1 VTNDGGQF
9 RKPSPY
15 QMQTESAPKHI
26 IEICAEAF
34 SIAYEKAY
42 RAAIVQTK
50 GNVYDA
56 EGIAFEKAHKAW
68 DRAKRQTV
76 AQSAR

>member
-1 VTNDGGQF
+1 VTNDGGQSRTLSF
-9 RKPSPY
+9 Y
-15 QMQTESAPKHI
+15 QMQIESAPKHI

-34 SIAYEKAY
+34 SLAYEKAY
-42 RAAIVQTK
+42 RAAIVQTN

-68 DRAKRQTV
+68 DQAKRQ
-76 AQSAR
+76 AAAKSA